1 MTTYGQQ
8 LDYSALVNKV
18 EHLVKQQAS
27 LASFEPGP
35 STVAFPLAYLI
46 IVAPLAVI
54 LTLYRRVGKGSRLFP
69 IIALVTS
76 NVSLESHPKT
86 LKLSPK

>member
-1 MTTYGQQ
+1 
-8 LDYSALVNKV
+8 L
-18 EHLVKQQAS
+18 
-27 LASFEPGP
+27 PGP
-35 STVAFPLAYLI
+35 STVAFPLAYLT

-54 LTLYRRVGKGSRLFP
+54 LTLYRTVGKGWRLFP